1 MIRPVPVVAAEEA
14 CLPDQ
19 PPADAVSRQAV
30 ARRYGTMGSIAF
42 VPLWSSGILFGALAL
57 RHGRPFAVTGVRF
70 VIAAGL
76 LAAFALLRRAP
87 WPRGRA
93 LVHAVIVGLLLQGAH
108 YAGCYAAI
116 AEGMSAGA
124 VGLVVGLIPV
134 LTALGAAPVLG
145 ERLTGRRLL
154 AAGLGL
160 GAALL
165 VVGAQLGAGT
175 NSAATLSMAALGLL
189 GGAGAALWQKRF
201 GVGGADLPSAA
212 VQVATGAVVMGLCW
226 WAVERSGPP
235 IDWGLDFLW
244 PFAWLVIAN
253 SVGANLLLLWLLDR
267 GAAGRVT
274 GLFFLVPPFTALV
287 AVPMLGQTL
296 TVNLIGAIMLAAGA
310 VRLLATEPP
319 LRRNPS

>member
-1 MIRPVPVVAAEEA
+1 
-14 CLPDQ
+14 L
-19 PPADAVSRQAV
+19 ADRSSDDPG
-30 ARRYGTMGSIAF
+30 ARRTAAYRQGIIGSIVF

-57 RHGRPFAVTGVRF
+57 RHGQPFAVTGVRF
-70 VIAAGL
+70 VIAAVL
-76 LAAFALLRRAP
+76 LAGLATLRRAP
-87 WPRGRA
+87 WPRGAA
-93 LVHAVIVGLLLQGAH
+93 LAHAVIVGLLLQGAH

-116 AEGMSAGA
+116 AHGMPAGM

-134 LTALGAAPVLG
+134 LTALAAAPFLG

-160 GAALL
+160 GAAVL
-165 VVGAQLGAGT
+165 VVGAQLGAG
-175 NSAATLSMAALGLL
+175 SHASATLAFAALGLA

-212 VQVATGAVVMGLCW
+212 VQVTTGAVVMGLCW
-226 WAVERSGPP
+226 WAAERGGPP
-235 IDWGLDFLW
+235 IDWSVDFLW

-253 SVGANLLLLWLLDR
+253 SVGANLLLLWLLAR

-287 AVPMLGQTL
+287 AVPMLGQPLTL
-296 TVNLIGAIMLAAGA
+296 SVVAAIALAAGA
-310 VRLLATEPP
+310 VRLLATETPA
-319 LRRNPS
+319 R